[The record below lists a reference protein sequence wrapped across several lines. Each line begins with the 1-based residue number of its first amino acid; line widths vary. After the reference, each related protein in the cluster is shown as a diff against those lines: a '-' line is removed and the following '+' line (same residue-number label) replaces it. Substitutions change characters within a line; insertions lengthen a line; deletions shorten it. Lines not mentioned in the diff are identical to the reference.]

1 MDKETGTPGD
11 EWSFLQNSPP
21 RPDPDTSDW
30 RFRKLESDASTLRPR
45 LINRSSRRRF
55 SSTSVQAPPLEER
68 LEKLGWSVLNPDRY
82 PTRTP

>member
-11 EWSFLQNSPP
+11 EWSFLQDNPTGT
-21 RPDPDTSDW
+21 DPQTSDW
-30 RFRKLESDASTLRPR
+30 RFRKLEAESSHGAR
-45 LINRSSRRRF
+45 LLGRSSRRRF
-55 SSTSVQAPPLEER
+55 SSTSVAAPPLEER